1 MVGWTYHGSPSEDPM
16 TEEADEWTVITKDC
30 NGSVLK
36 DGDSVVVIKDLDVK
50 GAKTTIKRGTTY
62 KGIRTTSSAEEIEV
76 REGKSVW
83 VLKTCFVKKG

>member
-1 MVGWTYHGSPSEDPM
+1 MSIDE
-16 TEEADEWTVITKDC
+16 DEWTVITTDS
-30 NGSVLK
+30 NGNILK

-50 GAKTTIKRGTTY
+50 GAKATIKRGTTY
-62 KGIRTTSSAEEIEV
+62 KNLRCTSSAEEVEV